1 MTDKNSIKSYFSVDE
16 ELDMLSDLHCDLL
29 NISGLVET
37 TMIYLGTDGCDVD
50 KAIGA
55 MCAINDLL
63 SMRCA
68 MFDDIIIELHQAI
81 QEEQKETKSA

>member
-1 MTDKNSIKSYFSVDE
+1 
-16 ELDMLSDLHCDLL
+16 
-29 NISGLVET
+29 
-37 TMIYLGTDGCDVD
+37 MIYLGTDGCDVD